1 MDCDLYPRVS
11 VSVSIGRAQEF
22 TQLTIPQC
30 IGAAMLEPYIYNYCS
45 RKKEK
50 NVSILSYI

>member
-22 TQLTIPQC
+22 TRLTIPQC
-30 IGAAMLEPYIYNYCS
+30 VGAAMLEPYIYNYCS